1 MTDVHPLL
9 GCLHS
14 MAESF
19 ERAEQELS
27 TSPEKVAGWGQFLNV
42 SKKHSQTGPYGTGS
56 GLLVRALAGRLDT
69 GVPDPN
75 GRHLAGWWKNRDR
88 GTGSP
93 PYFVQ
98 TLRLAYLYLC
108 ARLANVS
115 PVAELKGEIYEELMS
130 RQLKDGLWG
139 DWWLTSELRDPT
151 PRLFTSAIVLLS
163 CGLFRKEPTST
174 QDRRLLEAAN
184 RLEQGALDHPDVPS
198 AYVAAAAAALT
209 STAGHR
215 VSKGFSYLVTSLA
228 RNPPW
233 RIVDQFI
240 YFYEFRGMTGDHEEF
255 RRDYFIVP
263 PAHLLAIAGH
273 QPTAPPA
280 LTAAT
285 RHIVAA
291 LSKNVNDNG
300 GVYRTEPDGLVSS
313 KNQAWS
319 ALVFTVAV
327 SYGTT
332 DGIAERLAYSLFRHR
347 ASRWN
352 LVEIARVVGLVASTV
367 TLGVFSEGGVSKAFL
382 MVCTLLLSEFYR
394 IRSHIWERRW

>member
-198 AYVAAAAAALT
+198 AYVAAAAARRSRPLLVT
-209 STAGHR
+209 GSVR
-215 VSKGFSYLVTSLA
+215 VSHTS
-228 RNPPW
+228 
-233 RIVDQFI
+233 
-240 YFYEFRGMTGDHEEF
+240 
-255 RRDYFIVP
+255 
-263 PAHLLAIAGH
+263 
-273 QPTAPPA
+273 
-280 LTAAT
+280 
-285 RHIVAA
+285 
-291 LSKNVNDNG
+291 
-300 GVYRTEPDGLVSS
+300 
-313 KNQAWS
+313 
-319 ALVFTVAV
+319 
-327 SYGTT
+327 
-332 DGIAERLAYSLFRHR
+332 
-347 ASRWN
+347 
-352 LVEIARVVGLVASTV
+352 
-367 TLGVFSEGGVSKAFL
+367 
-382 MVCTLLLSEFYR
+382 
-394 IRSHIWERRW
+394 